1 MARLPRKSESKPQK
15 TRTRFSEE
23 YGVLLELLIEY
34 RLKAG
39 VTQKQIA
46 EAVGKSPQQVS
57 MWECREREINVID
70 VWKWCLTVGV
80 SVSDFYRQFE
90 KRLKLVKGLKK

>member
-1 MARLPRKSESKPQK
+1 MARLPQKSQARPQK
-15 TRTRFSEE
+15 ARTRFSEE
-23 YGVLLELLIEY
+23 YGVLLELLIEL

-70 VWKWCLTVGV
+70 VWKWVNALGM
-80 SVSDFYRQFE
+80 SGSHFFQLFE
-90 KRLKLVKGLKK
+90 DEIKKQGLK

>member
-1 MARLPRKSESKPQK
+1 MARLPRKSEARPQK

-23 YGVLLELLIEY
+23 YGVLLELLIEF

-46 EAVGKSPQQVS
+46 DAVGKSPQQVS

-70 VWKWCLTVGV
+70 VWKWCKAVGV
-80 SVSDFYRQFE
+80 SVCDFYCQFE
-90 KRLKLVKGLKK
+90 ERLRSRKI